1 MIAKLEQRIH
11 HRIRDMEHRS
21 DRRHEEQMRANN
33 KTAQIDHAEKLMHHV
48 LEELQ
53 VGTCTVGWEGTGYG
67 GVVG

>member
-1 MIAKLEQRIH
+1 
-11 HRIRDMEHRS
+11 MEHRS